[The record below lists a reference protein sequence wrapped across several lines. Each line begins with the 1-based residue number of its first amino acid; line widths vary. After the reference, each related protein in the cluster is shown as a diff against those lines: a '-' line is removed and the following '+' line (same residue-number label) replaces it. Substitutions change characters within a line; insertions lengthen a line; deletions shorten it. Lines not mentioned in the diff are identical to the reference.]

1 MCWIIPILVGLAG
14 FVFGYLYSKFA
25 LADDATALAQA
36 NSDNAVLKS
45 QLQDLRAQ
53 LQACQNQKAKFIS
66 DSEQLIQQHKDS
78 DSKNSDSSTDD
89 TEKTDTQQ

>member
-14 FVFGYLYSKFA
+14 FVFGYLYKKFA
-25 LADDATALAQA
+25 SADDMTALAQA
-36 NSDNAVLKS
+36 SSENAMLKS
-45 QLQDLRAQ
+45 QLQDLQAQ

-66 DSEQLIQQHKDS
+66 DSEQLIQQHKNS

-89 TEKTDTQQ
+89 TEKTDAQQ